1 MKRVP
6 RILAAVALLVAVGA
20 ASLAISCD
28 VVKQLAGTYNM
39 TNCKYELRSLSD
51 VSVAGIDVSRGLSP
65 LDTPRILGL
74 LAGGGPTSLP
84 VACTVNLDVQNPGT
98 SAAIL
103 NGMEYV
109 LAIDGVDFTSGS
121 VAQPLTVAPG
131 ATGALPLAMSFDVAA
146 LLRGESRDAVMGVVR
161 NLVAMSGLA
170 SVGTDQPSKVTL
182 NIRPSFNVAGRSV
195 ASPVFIP
202 VSFSF
207 GGRAGTPAAGR

>member
-1 MKRVP
+1 MKRAP
-6 RILAAVALLVAVGA
+6 RFLAAVATLVAVGA
-20 ASLAISCD
+20 ASLATSCD
-28 VVKQLAGTYNM
+28 VVRQLAGTYNM
-39 TNCKYELRSLSD
+39 TNCKYELRSLTG
-51 VSVAGIDVSRGLSP
+51 VSVAGIDLSRSLSP

-74 LAGGGPTSLP
+74 LAGGSSTSLP

-121 VAQPLTVAPG
+121 VASQLSVAPG
-131 ATGALPLAMSFDVAA
+131 ATGALPISMAFDVAA

-161 NLVAMSGLA
+161 NLVAMSGLS
-170 SVGTDQPSKVTL
+170 SVGTDSPSRVTL

-202 VSFSF
+202 VGFSF
-207 GGRAGTPAAGR
+207 GGRAGGPAAGR